1 MRFWILGSGWI
12 ESDLSLFDRTELRL
26 TGAYLLK
33 NKLSLAGGAVV
44 AAYLALVL
52 VVALTGKLL
61 VPYDPYVQNFAATL
75 VPPSSAHLFGTDD
88 LGRDIFSRIITGAPI
103 EAQIAFVVVLISL
116 AFGGCLGAFAGYLG
130 GMAEELL
137 MRITDIFL
145 SFPALVLAMSVAI
158 AIGPGLTHSMMAP
171 LVVWWP
177 WYARIA
183 RGEALAIK
191 NSQYMEAARAAGLA
205 DLQIVVRHVLP
216 NILMPLLVYATLDI
230 SNVILTGSILS
241 FIGLGA
247 QPPQPEWGRMVFDG
261 QDYLSS
267 AWWMSIL
274 PAFAIFVVVLAFS
287 LFGDGLRD
295 AFDPKLRRR

>member
-1 MRFWILGSGWI
+1 
-12 ESDLSLFDRTELRL
+12 LSLFDRTEMRL
-26 TGAYLLK
+26 TGAYLLR
-33 NKLSLAGGAVV
+33 NKLSLAGGVIAG
-44 AAYLALVL
+44 AYLLLATI
-52 VVALTGKLL
+52 VALLGERML
-61 VPYDPYVQNFAATL
+61 PYNPYAQNFAATL
-75 VPPSSAHLFGTDD
+75 LPPSAIHLFGTDD
-88 LGRDIFSRIITGAPI
+88 LGRDIFSRVIAGAPI
-103 EAQIAFVVVLISL
+103 DAQIAFVVVLVSL
-116 AFGGCLGAFAGYLG
+116 ALGGTLGAFAGYFG
-130 GMAEELL
+130 GVVEDVV
-137 MRITDIFL
+137 MRVTDVFL
-145 SFPALVLAMSVAI
+145 AFPALILAMAVAI
-158 AIGPGLTHSMMAP
+158 AIGPGLINSMMAL

-191 NSQYMEAARAAGLA
+191 NSQYMEAARAVGLKNI
-205 DLQIVVRHVLP
+205 QIIARHVLP

-261 QDYLSS
+261 QDYLSG
-267 AWWMSIL
+267 AWWMSVL

>member
-1 MRFWILGSGWI
+1 M
-12 ESDLSLFDRTELRL
+12 SLFDKSELKL
-26 TGAYLLK
+26 TGTYLLK
-33 NKLSLAGGAVV
+33 NKLSLAGGVV
-44 AAYLALVL
+44 AAAYLALAV
-52 VVALTGKLL
+52 VVALTGDFLL
-61 VPYDPYVQNFAATL
+61 PHDPYVQNFAEALQAPSL
-75 VPPSSAHLFGTDD
+75 VHPFGTDD
-88 LGRDIFSRIITGAPI
+88 LGRDIFTRVIAGAPFD
-103 EAQIAFVVVLISL
+103 AQIAFVVVLVSL
-116 AFGGCLGAFAGYLG
+116 ALGGSVGAFAGYLG
-130 GMAEELL
+130 GRIEEAM

-145 SFPALVLAMSVAI
+145 SFPALVLAMAVAI
-158 AIGPGLTHSMMAP
+158 AIGPGLTNSMMAL

-183 RGEALAIK
+183 RGEALSVK
-191 NSQYMEAARAAGLA
+191 SSQYIEAAHAAGLSEF
-205 DLQIVVRHVLP
+205 QVVVRHVLP

-261 QDYLSS
+261 QDYLAS
-267 AWWMSIL
+267 AWWMSVI
-274 PAFAIFVVVLAFS
+274 PATAIFVVVLAFS

>member
-1 MRFWILGSGWI
+1 M
-12 ESDLSLFDRTELRL
+12 SLFDRTEMRL
-26 TGAYLLK
+26 TGAYLLR
-33 NKLSLAGGAVV
+33 NKLSLAGGVIAG
-44 AAYLALVL
+44 AYLLLATI
-52 VVALTGKLL
+52 VALLGERML
-61 VPYDPYVQNFAATL
+61 PYNPYAQNFAATL
-75 VPPSSAHLFGTDD
+75 LPPSAIHLFGTDD
-88 LGRDIFSRIITGAPI
+88 LGRDIFSRVIAGAPI
-103 EAQIAFVVVLISL
+103 DAQIAFVVVLVSL
-116 AFGGCLGAFAGYLG
+116 ALGGTLGAFAGYFG
-130 GMAEELL
+130 GVVEDVV
-137 MRITDIFL
+137 MRVTDVFL
-145 SFPALVLAMSVAI
+145 AFPALILAMAVAI
-158 AIGPGLTHSMMAP
+158 AIGPGLINSMMAL

-191 NSQYMEAARAAGLA
+191 NSQYMEAARAVGLKNI
-205 DLQIVVRHVLP
+205 QIIARHVLP

-261 QDYLSS
+261 QDYLSG
-267 AWWMSIL
+267 AWWMSVL

>member
-1 MRFWILGSGWI
+1 
-12 ESDLSLFDRTELRL
+12 LSLLDRTEMRL
-26 TGAYLLK
+26 TGVYLLR
-33 NKLSLAGGAVV
+33 NKLSLAGGVIAGG
-44 AAYLALVL
+44 YLVL
-52 VVALTGKLL
+52 ATIVALLGERML
-61 VPYDPYVQNFAATL
+61 PYNPYAQNFAATL
-75 VPPSSAHLFGTDD
+75 LPPSAVHLFGTDD
-88 LGRDIFSRIITGAPI
+88 LGRDIFSRVIAGAPI
-103 EAQIAFVVVLISL
+103 DAQIAFVVVLISL
-116 AFGGCLGAFAGYLG
+116 ALGGTLGAFAGYFG
-130 GMAEELL
+130 GVVEDAV
-137 MRITDIFL
+137 MRVTDVFL
-145 SFPALVLAMSVAI
+145 AFPALILAMAVAI
-158 AIGPGLTHSMMAP
+158 AIGPGLINSMMAL

-191 NSQYMEAARAAGLA
+191 NSQYMEAARAVGLKNI
-205 DLQIVVRHVLP
+205 QIIARHVLP

-261 QDYLSS
+261 QDYLSG
-267 AWWMSIL
+267 AWWMSVL
-274 PAFAIFVVVLAFS
+274 PAFAIFIVVLAFS

>member
-1 MRFWILGSGWI
+1 
-12 ESDLSLFDRTELRL
+12 LSLFDKTELRL
-26 TGAYLLK
+26 TGVYLLR
-33 NKLSLAGGAVV
+33 NKLSLAGGAIV
-44 AAYLALVL
+44 AAYLALT
-52 VVALTGKLL
+52 VVVTLTGKFLL
-61 VPYDPYVQNFAATL
+61 PYDPYVQNFAQTL
-75 VPPSSAHLFGTDD
+75 LPPNSAHFFGTDD
-88 LGRDIFSRIITGAPI
+88 LGRDIFSRVIAGAPI

-116 AFGGCLGAFAGYLG
+116 AFGGSLGAFAGYLG

-137 MRITDIFL
+137 MRITDVFL
-145 SFPALVLAMSVAI
+145 SFPALVLAMAVAI
-158 AIGPGLTHSMMAP
+158 AIGPGLTNSMMAL

-191 NSQYMEAARAAGLA
+191 NSQYMEAAHAAGLR
-205 DLQIVVRHVLP
+205 DVQIVVRHVLP

-261 QDYLSS
+261 QDYLSG
-267 AWWMSIL
+267 AWWMSVL
-274 PAFAIFVVVLAFS
+274 PALAIFVVVLAFS

>member
-1 MRFWILGSGWI
+1 
-12 ESDLSLFDRTELRL
+12 LSLFDKSELKL
-26 TGAYLLK
+26 TGAFLVR
-33 NKLSLAGGAVV
+33 NKLSLGGGLVAG
-44 AAYLALVL
+44 AYLILALL
-52 VVALTGKLL
+52 VSLVGKYI
-61 VPYDPYVQNFAATL
+61 VPYDPFAQNFAQTL
-75 VPPSSAHLFGTDD
+75 LPPSSLHLFGTDD
-88 LGRDIFSRIITGAPI
+88 LGRDIFSRVISGAPI
-103 EAQIAFVVVLISL
+103 EAQIAFSVVIVSL
-116 AFGGCLGAFAGYLG
+116 ACGGTLGAFAGYLG
-130 GMAEELL
+130 GIVEEVV
-137 MRITDIFL
+137 MRVTDIFL
-145 SFPALVLAMSVAI
+145 SFPALVLAMAVAI
-158 AIGPGLTHSMMAP
+158 AIGPGLTNSMMAL

-183 RGEALAIK
+183 RGEALSIK
-191 NSQYMEAARAAGLA
+191 SSQYMEAARAAGLR
-205 DLQIVVRHVLP
+205 DVQIVARHILP

-261 QDYLSS
+261 QDYLSG
-267 AWWMSIL
+267 AWWMSVL